1 MLKEFNLRVQPEEA
15 DNIEAVKKQL
25 VNSLG
30 LVYERITSIKILRRS
45 IDARQ
50 KKIWINLRVAVG
62 LDGEEIPVDELVP
75 EHKDVSKSK
84 PIAVIGSGP
93 AGLFCA
99 LQLIA
104 LGLKPVVFERGKP
117 VRERRRDL
125 VKITRFKNFMS
136 ISNLN
141 FCLSESV

>member
-75 EHKDVSKSK
+75 EHKDVSKSNK
-84 PIAVIGSGP
+84 NKWDFRISD
-93 AGLFCA
+93 GLTF
-99 LQLIA
+99 
-104 LGLKPVVFERGKP
+104 
-117 VRERRRDL
+117 
-125 VKITRFKNFMS
+125 
-136 ISNLN
+136 SN
-141 FCLSESV
+141 